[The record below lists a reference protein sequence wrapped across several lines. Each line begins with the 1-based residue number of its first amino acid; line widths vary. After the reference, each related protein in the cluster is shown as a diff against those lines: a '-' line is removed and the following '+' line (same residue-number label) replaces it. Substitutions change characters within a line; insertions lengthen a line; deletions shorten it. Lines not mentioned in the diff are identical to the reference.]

1 MLALRSRGEGGSSQM
16 DLQFRTTQA
25 ERLSTDDDECEECS
39 ETSALEAALVAARA
53 QISSLEFV
61 VSSQAR
67 DRADLINLVS
77 HELRTPITVIS
88 GFSRLLQD
96 PAHGPLNESQD
107 HFVTETLKACRRL
120 DFFVGDLLE
129 ACPESG
135 TPLSIAI
142 EVADLEAT
150 IRSIFESL
158 APLLAERGLQV
169 ELDLDASIDG
179 FRFDASRIEQV
190 VTNMLTNAIRYGRA
204 GGRLCVASVVV
215 DEAGGRFVRVSVEDD
230 GPGIPVENRSRIF
243 DPYVRGTG
251 HDEATGLG
259 IGLAICE
266 RIVAAHGGA
275 IGIEDGSLGG
285 ARFVFSLPYAPCNVS
300 NVCSTEGR

>member
-1 MLALRSRGEGGSSQM
+1 M
-16 DLQFRTTQA
+16 DLQLRTTQA

-39 ETSALEAALVAARA
+39 EVSTLEAALVAARA
-53 QISSLEFV
+53 QITALEFV

-67 DRADLINLVS
+67 GRADLINLVS

-96 PAHGPLNESQD
+96 PAHGPLSESQD

-158 APLLAERGLQV
+158 APLLLERGLRV
-169 ELDLDASIDG
+169 ELDLDPSICA
-179 FRFDASRIEQV
+179 FPFDASRIEQV

-204 GGRLCVASVVV
+204 EGRIRVAAETV
-215 DEAGGRFVRVSVEDD
+215 DEGAARFVRVSVEDD
-230 GPGIPVENRSRIF
+230 GPGIPAENRIRIF
-243 DPYVRGTG
+243 EPYVRGEG
-251 HDEATGLG
+251 PAESAGLG
-259 IGLAICE
+259 IGLAICD
-266 RIVAAHGGA
+266 RIVAAHGGS
-275 IGIEDGSLGG
+275 IGVEDGSLGG
-285 ARFVFSLPYAPCNVS
+285 ACFVFSLPYAPSPLCEVGE
-300 NVCSTEGR
+300 VCEAQSVPEECD